1 MQEKGNEMKLMNKQ
15 SIVAVGL
22 LAFVSLTSEVKALPT
37 FTKQTGMDCT
47 ACHIQH
53 IARLNK
59 FGRKFLASGMTISQ
73 KFTDANSSGSDI
85 NAGVMFKSIYE
96 KTDKKPSESGQ
107 VKDTTVTN
115 DGILSVPRTAALYVG
130 GRVTKNFGAL
140 VNLSYKSQN
149 DNSISGKMVYAQEI
163 QDGYIGLA
171 AYSTADFGPFSG
183 MEIYNSGLY
192 KPFRTFDIRRLSNA
206 LQATEIGTGAST
218 GLQAYYDKDGAL
230 ADGDHVFATVGMYA
244 QGQDNNQLD
253 LTSNLVP
260 FVRLAYEYP
269 VGSYNLILGGF
280 AIIGGDT
287 ASDTSSISIER
298 KTYGMDF
305 MVEGYIGDK
314 SATLTMSKVFKN
326 EVTYTGIGAGTSKDL
341 DNIDNEA
348 FSVGGEV
355 NLTPDFGVKLAYL
368 TMNDRYPYSNTNKVN
383 VKDLDNAITV
393 GMDYSFKYYFPMKLS
408 IEHSWA
414 KPSKS
419 TVEDYRDFLISFNML
434 F

>member
-1 MQEKGNEMKLMNKQ
+1 MKKMNKQ
-15 SIVAVGL
+15 SLVAVGL
-22 LAFVSLTSEVKALPT
+22 LGFISLTTEVMAMPMFAT
-37 FTKQTGMDCT
+37 QTGMDCT

-53 IARLNK
+53 IERLNK
-59 FGRKFLASGMTISQ
+59 FGRKFLASGMTMSQ

-85 NAGVMFKSIYE
+85 NPSVMFKSIYE
-96 KTDKKPSESGQ
+96 KTDNKPSESGV
-107 VKDTTVTN
+107 VKATTVTN
-115 DGILSVPRTAALYVG
+115 DGILSVPRTAALFVG
-130 GRVTKNFGAL
+130 GRVTNNFGAL

-163 QDGYIGLA
+163 EDGYMGLA

-206 LQATEIGTGAST
+206 LQATEIGTGAAT
-218 GLQAYYDKDGAL
+218 GLQAYFDKDGAL

-244 QGQDNNQLD
+244 QGQDNNQMD
-253 LTSNLVP
+253 LTSNMIP
-260 FVRLAYEYP
+260 FARIAYEYP
-269 VGSYNLILGGF
+269 LGSYNVILGGF
-280 AIIGGDT
+280 IIKGGET
-287 ASDTSSISIER
+287 VSSTSSLSIER
-298 KTYGMDF
+298 ETYGMDF

-326 EVTYTGIGAGTSKDL
+326 EVTYTGIGAGSSKDL

-355 NLTPDFGVKLAYL
+355 NLAPGFGVKLAYL
-368 TMNDRYPYSNTNKVN
+368 TMNDLYAYSNTKHIN

-393 GMDYSFKYYFPMKLS
+393 GMDYSFKYYLPMKLTV
-408 IEHSWA
+408 EHSWA
-414 KPSKS
+414 KPSRS
-419 TVEDYRDFLISFNML
+419 DIEDYRDFLISFNML

>member
-1 MQEKGNEMKLMNKQ
+1 MIKMNRQ
-15 SIVAVGL
+15 SLVAVGL
-22 LAFVSLTSEVKALPT
+22 LGFISLTSEVKAMPLFAT
-37 FTKQTGMDCT
+37 QTGMDCK

-53 IARLNK
+53 IERLNK

-85 NAGVMFKSIYE
+85 NPSVMFKSIYE
-96 KTDKKPSESGQ
+96 KTDNKPSESGV

-130 GRVTKNFGAL
+130 GRVTNNVGAL

-149 DNSISGKMVYAQEI
+149 DHSVSGKMVYAQEI
-163 QDGYIGLA
+163 QDGYMGLA

-206 LQATEIGTGAST
+206 LQATEIGTGAAT
-218 GLQAYYDKDGAL
+218 GLQAYFDKDGAL
-230 ADGDHVFATVGMYA
+230 ADGDHLFATVGMYA
-244 QGQDNNQLD
+244 QGQDNVQME
-253 LTSNLVP
+253 LTSNLIP
-260 FVRLAYEYP
+260 FARLAYEYP
-269 VGSYNLILGGF
+269 VGEYNLILGGF
-280 AIIGGDT
+280 IMSGGETVD
-287 ASDTSSISIER
+287 ATSSLSIER

-341 DNIDNEA
+341 DNLDNEA
-348 FSVGGEV
+348 FSIGGEV
-355 NLTPDFGVKLAYL
+355 NLTPEFGMKLSYL
-368 TMNDRYPYSNTNKVN
+368 TFNDVYDYADGGKGRLKHIN

-393 GMDYSFKYYFPMKLS
+393 GMDYSFKYYLPMKLTV
-408 IEHSWA
+408 EHSWA
-414 KPSKS
+414 KPSRS
-419 TVEDYRDFLISFNML
+419 DIEDYRDFLVSFNML

>member
-1 MQEKGNEMKLMNKQ
+1 MKRQ
-15 SIVAVGL
+15 GIVAVGL
-22 LAFVSLTSEVKALPT
+22 LAFMSLTSEVKALPLFAT
-37 FTKQTGMDCT
+37 QTGLDCK
-47 ACHIQH
+47 ACHLQQIE
-53 IARLNK
+53 RLNK

-73 KFTDANSSGSDI
+73 KFSDENSSGSDI

-96 KTDKKPSESGQ
+96 KTDKKPSESGI
-107 VKDTTVTN
+107 VKETTKTN
-115 DGILSVPRTAALYVG
+115 NGITSIPRTASLFIG
-130 GRVTKNFGAL
+130 GRVTEDLGAL
-140 VNLSYKSQN
+140 VNLSYKSEN

-163 QDGYIGLA
+163 EDGYIGVA

-192 KPFRTFDIRRLSNA
+192 KPFRTFDIRKLSNA
-206 LQATEIGTGAST
+206 FQATEIGTGAST
-218 GLQAYYDKDGAL
+218 GLQAYYDKDGL
-230 ADGDHVFATVGMYA
+230 FTGGDHVFATVGMYA
-244 QGQDNNQLD
+244 QGQDNNQMD

-260 FVRLAYEYP
+260 FARIAYEYP
-269 VGSYNLILGGF
+269 VGNFNLILGAF
-280 AIIGGDT
+280 AIVGGDT
-287 ASDTSSISIER
+287 VSDSSSSVGIKRE
-298 KTYGMDF
+298 TYGMDF
-305 MVEGYIGDK
+305 QVEGYIGER
-314 SATLTMSKVFKN
+314 SVTLTMSNVFKN

-368 TMNDRYPYSNTNKVN
+368 TMNDLYDYPSKDSHVN
-383 VKDLDNAITV
+383 VKDLDHAITV
-393 GMDYSFKYYFPMKLS
+393 GMDYSFKYYLPMKLT

>member
-1 MQEKGNEMKLMNKQ
+1 MIKMNRQ
-15 SIVAVGL
+15 SLVAAGL
-22 LAFVSLTSEVKALPT
+22 LGFISLTSEVKAMPLFAT
-37 FTKQTGMDCT
+37 QTGMDCK

-53 IARLNK
+53 IERLNK

-85 NAGVMFKSIYE
+85 NPSVMFKSIYE
-96 KTDKKPSESGQ
+96 KTDNKPSESGV

-130 GRVTKNFGAL
+130 GRVTNNVGAI

-149 DNSISGKMVYAQEI
+149 DHSVSAKMVYAQEI
-163 QDGYIGLA
+163 QDGYMGLA

-206 LQATEIGTGAST
+206 IQATEVGTGAAT
-218 GLQAYYDKDGAL
+218 GLQVYFDKDGAL

-244 QGQDNNQLD
+244 QGQDNVQME
-253 LTSNLVP
+253 LTSNLIP
-260 FVRLAYEYP
+260 FARIAYEYP
-269 VGSYNLILGGF
+269 IGAYNFILGGF
-280 AIIGGDT
+280 VMSGGDT
-287 ASDTSSISIER
+287 VDPTSSLSIER

-326 EVTYTGIGAGTSKDL
+326 EVTYTGIGAGSSKDL
-341 DNIDNEA
+341 DNLDNEA

-355 NLTPDFGVKLAYL
+355 NLTPEFGVKLSYL
-368 TMNDRYPYSNTNKVN
+368 TFNDLYAYDDGGKGRLTHIN

-393 GMDYSFKYYFPMKLS
+393 GMDYSFKYYLPMKLTV
-408 IEHSWA
+408 EHSWA
-414 KPSKS
+414 KPSRS
-419 TVEDYRDFLISFNML
+419 DIEDYRDFLISFNML

>member
-1 MQEKGNEMKLMNKQ
+1 MIKMNRQ
-15 SIVAVGL
+15 NIVALGL
-22 LAFVSLTSEVKALPT
+22 LGFMSLTSEVKALPMFAT
-37 FTKQTGMDCT
+37 QTGMDCK

-53 IARLNK
+53 IERLNK

-73 KFTDANSSGSDI
+73 KFTDANSTGADI
-85 NAGVMFKSIYE
+85 NPSVMFKSIYE
-96 KTDKKPSESGQ
+96 KTDNKPSESGK
-107 VKDTTVTN
+107 VRDTTVTN

-130 GRVTKNFGAL
+130 GRVTNNFGAL
-140 VNLSYKSQN
+140 VNLAYKSQN

-163 QDGYIGLA
+163 EDGYMGLA

-192 KPFRTFDIRRLSNA
+192 KPFRTFDIRKLSNA
-206 LQATEIGTGAST
+206 LQATEIGTGTAT

-230 ADGDHVFATVGMYA
+230 ADGDHIFATLGMYA
-244 QGQDNNQLD
+244 QGQDNVQMD
-253 LTSNLVP
+253 LTSNLLP
-260 FVRLAYEYP
+260 FARLAYEYP
-269 VGSYNLILGGF
+269 LGSYNVILGGF
-280 AIIGGDT
+280 AIIGGET
-287 ASDTSSISIER
+287 VSDGSSLSIER
-298 KTYGMDF
+298 ETYGMDL

-355 NLTPDFGVKLAYL
+355 NLTPEFGVKLAYL
-368 TMNDRYPYSNTNKVN
+368 TMNDLYGYPTKPSHIN

-393 GMDYSFKYYFPMKLS
+393 GMDYSFKYYLPMKLS
-408 IEHSWA
+408 VEHSWA